1 MSDTTTKRI
10 CREAIDA
17 FVLKF
22 TDKKY
27 PLTAKKI
34 TYTTADGTKVNF
46 TPADAMIKGAYE
58 YYQLLGQTFPFHE
71 RKNDVY
77 PISDLAYVCTKT
89 GGKMM
94 WAKNSEDVTSLISLG
109 VVCNFITL
117 MAGPDEKKVYIKVLD
132 KVPTVHIPGI
142 N

>member
-1 MSDTTTKRI
+1 MSETNTTRI

-17 FVLKF
+17 FVLKY

-34 TYTTADGTKVNF
+34 PYTLADGSKVNF

-58 YYQLLGQTFPFHE
+58 YYQLLGQTYPYHE
-71 RKNDVY
+71 RKKDVY
-77 PISDLAYVCTKT
+77 PISDLAYVMTKA
-89 GGKMM
+89 GGKIM
-94 WAKNSEDVTSLISLG
+94 WARNSEDVTSLISLG

-117 MAGPDEKKVYIKVLD
+117 MAGPDEKKVYVKIAD
-132 KVPTVHIPGI
+132 KVPTVHTPDI